1 MHARS
6 RIVALAA
13 IGMLA
18 GGGDSGK
25 PPAKACGKVARG
37 VLPTW
42 ARGGFSD
49 AEPKIPHVLGD
60 RGQITAI
67 LFEDMTSGDREKKVL
82 WVARDPWTG
91 ATDLKITARDGKDVV
106 ERTVAGGPGPS
117 GLELPHAGC
126 WDLTLHWAGR
136 QDRLQLAYGA
146 SDPGQSVR

>member
-6 RIVALAA
+6 RIAALAA

-18 GGGDSGK
+18 GCGGSGK
-25 PPAKACGKVARG
+25 PPAQDCGNVDRG

-49 AEPKIPHVLGD
+49 ARPKIPHVIGD

-82 WVARDPWTG
+82 WVAREPWTG
-91 ATDLKITARDGKDVV
+91 MTDLEISARDGKDVV

-126 WDLTLHWAGR
+126 WNLTLHWAGR
-136 QDRLQLAYGA
+136 EDSLSLPYGA
-146 SDPGQSVR
+146 SS

>member
-6 RIVALAA
+6 RIAALAA
-13 IGMLA
+13 IGLLA
-18 GGGDSGK
+18 ACGASGK
-25 PPAKACGKVARG
+25 PPAQACGKVDRG

-42 ARGGFSD
+42 ARTGFSD
-49 AEPKIPHVLGD
+49 AQPKIPHVLGE

-91 ATDLKITARDGKDVV
+91 TTDLEITARDGEDVV

-126 WDLTLHWAGR
+126 WRLTLRWAGR
-136 QDRLQLAYGA
+136 EDALSLRYGA
-146 SDPGQSVR
+146 SH